1 MMNSYHYCYYYCY
14 GYDDYPSYCCCS
26 ILLNDFLSLDEH
38 DLLHLETPL
47 LFAHCSWERLFER
60 KTPSTLCYL
69 HPAIDFQT
77 SLSCAMD
84 CHFGSSDHG
93 FHQYDSITW
102 TWCSCRLTLLFT
114 MTSSVPQQCMD
125 YAHYWN
131 APCWFISASR
141 HHLNQWL
148 FALPTGF

>member
-26 ILLNDFLSLDEH
+26 IILNDFLSLDEH
-38 DLLHLETPL
+38 DMLHLETPL
-47 LFAHCSWERLFER
+47 LFAQCSWERLFKW

-77 SLSCAMD
+77 SLSCVMD
-84 CHFGSSDHG
+84 CYFGFSDHG

-102 TWCSCRLTLLFT
+102 AWCSCRLTSRWPPLFLSSVWTMHTIGMLLVGLFQPHPI
-114 MTSSVPQQCMD
+114 TSSSDCLLSQQD
-125 YAHYWN
+125 
-131 APCWFISASR
+131 FS
-141 HHLNQWL
+141 
-148 FALPTGF
+148 F